1 MTVTPARPPGGG
13 PARTAAGG
21 PSPARSRLDPEPLP
35 RRDFLGL
42 ASVLAAASAL
52 FFAAIGMLRLP
63 KAAVLS
69 SPSKKFR
76 VSLPDSLAPGIPY
89 LPPGRSVAL
98 FRDSEGIYAI
108 SRICTHLGCIV
119 NSSSDGF
126 ECPCHGSRF
135 TANGGLVK
143 GPAPRP
149 LPWLK
154 VNGSAGNYVVDE
166 DQSVPQGTK
175 VKA

>member
-1 MTVTPARPPGGG
+1 MTVTPG
-13 PARTAAGG
+13 
-21 PSPARSRLDPEPLP
+21 PARSRLDPEPLP

-42 ASVLAAASAL
+42 ASIGAAVSAL
-52 FFAAIGMLRLP
+52 FFATIGMLQLP

-76 VSLPDSLAPGIPY
+76 VSLPDTLPAGMPY
-89 LPPGRSVAL
+89 TPPGRTVAL
-98 FRDSEGIYAI
+98 FRDGEGIYAI
-108 SRICTHLGCIV
+108 STICTHLGCLV
-119 NSSSDGF
+119 KPSAEGF

-135 TANGGLVK
+135 AGNGSVLK

-149 LPWLK
+149 LSWVK
-154 VNGSAGNYVVDE
+154 VSGSAGEYLVDE
-166 DQSVPQGTK
+166 GEVVPAGTR